1 MTGAD
6 GRMIPTKVLGH
17 WGETRVRTHRG
28 DLFVDIPAELI
39 QLVEADH
46 PGRGEKFGYQL
57 MTSGS

>member
-1 MTGAD
+1 
-6 GRMIPTKVLGH
+6 MIPTKVLGH